1 MKRKTKKSR
10 LGLHIAIPFILV
22 LSVLVVIFIKP
33 FDKNT
38 GDTKNSPVK
47 VDPSKSTLVITSHSV
62 VVSHNTEK

>member
-1 MKRKTKKSR
+1 M
-10 LGLHIAIPFILV
+10 ILA
-22 LSVLVVIFIKP
+22 VLVVIFIKP

-47 VDPSKSTLVITSHSV
+47 VDPSKSASVITSHSV